1 MNDKKPF
8 SLWENDLEKL
18 FSPKNKYIFIAGA
31 GISIDPPSNLLPAP
45 QFIRHLLRYCA
56 PEQEIENLL
65 SIESLR
71 YEMIVEVLQ
80 RYIDY
85 ALEFMDY
92 FELAT
97 QPNLIHLFLA
107 SVINNGHTV
116 FTTNFDYLI
125 EYALMKILPK
135 EKQKNIVPVITE
147 NDYSKYSIPERVFC
161 DGKYPIY
168 KLHGA
173 KRNVITNTKTMD
185 SLITTISAFGKGDT
199 LLSLHTYKKNTI
211 KEISKDHTLVI
222 LGYSGGDDFDIA
234 PMLRTLFEMKRII
247 WIDHQQG
254 DTDEIF
260 QFDPKKAFVIP
271 EGLSQTERL
280 LAEICSNTEAKT
292 YLIRTHTSKFIES
305 ILWPL
310 LMPEGSL
317 SDNITSGLSAKS
329 NTPSFEEWISQKFSK
344 ITDLIKWKAAADIYL
359 ELGFNDDFLRCAETG
374 LKEAE
379 MVNSVRM
386 LPLFYN
392 LLGVYH
398 YNQVEDDKAMS
409 YFEKGLSITTET
421 GRIMLQASQMNNIG
435 LIHLR
440 KKKYDESLS
449 LFKKAFE
456 IAKKRGDYHGMAT
469 RLNNIGLVY
478 LEQEKYEKALEKFND
493 ALKYDKKT
501 GDLSGRTIRLKNI
514 GEVYRAKNNYSKA
527 LENYRKAY
535 SIVQKLSDRVTM
547 GRILIE
553 MGKTFSLMKDY
564 GKAITNLQKAI
575 KYLKEV
581 GDKTNLLEAE
591 EALVQTK
598 KNLK

>member
-1 MNDKKPF
+1 MSENKPF
-8 SLWENDLEKL
+8 SLWENELKTL
-18 FSPKNKYIFIAGA
+18 LSPTNKYIFIAGA

-45 QFIRHLLRYCA
+45 QFIRYLLRHCA

-107 SVINNGHTV
+107 SVIKNGHIV
-116 FTTNFDYLI
+116 FITNFDYLI
-125 EYALMKILPK
+125 EYALMKIVSE
-135 EKQKNIVPVITE
+135 EKKKAIIPVITE
-147 NDYSKYSIPERVFC
+147 NDYSKYSNPIETYLN
-161 DGKYPIY
+161 GKYTFY

-199 LLSLHTYKKNTI
+199 LLSLHSYKKNTI
-211 KEISKDHTLVI
+211 KKISKDHTLVI

-234 PMLRTLFEMKRII
+234 PMLRTLFEMKSII
-247 WIDHQQG
+247 WIDHQQ
-254 DTDEIF
+254 DNTNEIF

-280 LAEICSNTEAKT
+280 LAEICSNTEAET

-305 ILWPL
+305 TLWPL
-310 LMPEGSL
+310 LMPDGRL
-317 SDNITSGLSAKS
+317 SDEITSGLSAKS
-329 NTPSFEEWISQKFSK
+329 NTPSFEEWINQKFSK

-359 ELGFNDDFLRCAETG
+359 ELGFNEDFLRCAEAG

-379 MVNSVRM
+379 KVSSVRM

-398 YNQVEDDKAMS
+398 YNQIENDKAMS
-409 YFEKGLSITTET
+409 YFGKALKIATET
-421 GRIMLQASQMNNIG
+421 GRLMLQASQMNNIG

-440 KKKYDESLS
+440 KKKYDEALS

-478 LEQEKYEKALEKFND
+478 LEEEKYEKALEKFKE

-514 GEVYRAKNNYSKA
+514 GEVYKAKNDYHTA
-527 LENYRKAY
+527 LEYYRKAY
-535 SIVQKLSDRVTM
+535 SIVQKLSDRITM
-547 GRILIE
+547 GKILIE
-553 MGKTFSLMKDY
+553 IGKTFSLMKDY

-575 KYLKEV
+575 KYLEEV

-591 EALVQTK
+591 EALIQTK
-598 KNLK
+598 NNLK